1 MLIYFRSERVLYVW
15 DVVYRVMGRK
25 SIVGKINVVFGH
37 ISCIVVLLCV
47 RAYMRVC
54 RLLLELLY
62 IILFLDLLVCCNGG
76 RLECK
81 EVLIWCVK
89 CEQVFRKWGY
99 CVKFVLKW
107 GKCLVV

>member
-1 MLIYFRSERVLYVW
+1 MLVYFRPEHVLCVW
-15 DVVYRVMGRK
+15 GAVYRATGRK
-25 SIVGKINVVFGH
+25 SIVGKINVFFGY
-37 ISCIVVLLCV
+37 ISCIVVWLYV
-47 RAYMRVC
+47 RAYMCVR

-107 GKCLVV
+107 GNYLVD